1 VLSIQLE
8 IHHVLERYSKRTRIL
23 EAQDTAMKAR
33 LDLCT
38 ARIEAVGRL
47 LLVGFNFSAS
57 NEVYLIQEE
66 SNAIVKDADAVTAA
80 AVQAKA
86 AIDWEVRVYVAVVAQ
101 LYAALWARNAEV
113 DNTPKSR
120 LAARAFRSFANSVCH
135 VVDA

>member
-1 VLSIQLE
+1 VLYIQLE
-8 IHHVLERYSKRTRIL
+8 IHHVLERYSKRTRLL
-23 EAQDTAMKAR
+23 EAQDMAIKAR

-47 LLVGFNFSAS
+47 LLVGFNFSTS

-66 SNAIVKDADAVTAA
+66 SNAIVKDADAVKDA
-80 AVQAKA
+80 AVQAKS

-113 DNTPKSR
+113 DNTPKSH
-120 LAARAFRSFANSVCH
+120 LAARAFRSFANSVCQ